1 MSEAAEGKRT
11 RLRVGKATTRE
22 EKEAVYRLRYR
33 VVVGEMKKRPDY
45 ADNDTKM
52 LTDPLDEVAT
62 VLYLAEGDE
71 IIAAVRNIWAPNAP
85 EARQVQ
91 FYELNKIP
99 EVPREAMSF
108 TSRLIIAPRYRGT
121 MALGV
126 LLAAIY
132 QEARTKGIW
141 LDFINCAPPLVSLY
155 EVMGYRRFM
164 ANVLD
169 TDVGLSVPMALVGD
183 DVEYLTRVRSPFAR
197 MTPQFANDP
206 AHGAW
211 FAKRFA
217 EYAQPSCARVM
228 GTDEFVRYLTERVHV
243 DDYPLLRGLAEAEVK
258 EVLHSGTIVRVQKGN
273 LVIRTGDPGHDMY
286 MVMSGALEVR
296 GRSPSGG
303 AHVIETLGKGQIFG
317 EMSFLNGRPRP
328 ADVAAMTDAEVLLI
342 TREFLGRL
350 TRGAPAVA
358 ARLLMNLSM
367 YLVDR
372 LQNTTQGLVSMMEQR
387 AMPAAP
393 VPD

>member
-1 MSEAAEGKRT
+1 MTEETGRAGN
-11 RLRVGKATTRE
+11 RLRVAKATTRE

-33 VVVGEMKKRPDY
+33 VVVEEMQKRPDA
-45 ADNDTKM
+45 ADHANKM
-52 LTDPLDEVAT
+52 ITDHLDAVAT
-62 VLYLAEGDE
+62 VLYLSDGTEVV
-71 IIAAVRNIWAPNAP
+71 AALRQIWAPDAP
-85 EARQVQ
+85 ESHQVR
-91 FYELNKIP
+91 FYELDKIL
-99 EVPREAMSF
+99 EVPRAAMSF
-108 TSRLIIAPRYRGT
+108 TSRLIIAPQYRGT
-121 MALGV
+121 KALGV

-132 QEARTKGIW
+132 QEGRSKGVW

-169 TDVGLSVPMALVGD
+169 TDVGLSVPMALVAD
-183 DVEYLTRVRSPFAR
+183 DVEYLTRVHSPFAR
-197 MTPQFANDP
+197 MAAAFPNDP
-206 AHGAW
+206 THGAW

-217 EYAQPSCARVM
+217 DYAQPSCARVM
-228 GTDEFVRYLTERVHV
+228 GTDEFVRYLTQRVHV
-243 DDYPLLRGLAEAEVK
+243 DDYPLLRGLADAEVK
-258 EVLHSGTIVRVQKGN
+258 EVLHSGTIVRAQKGN
-273 LVIRTGDPGHDMY
+273 LVVRTGDPGHDMY

-296 GRSPSGG
+296 GRSKSGG
-303 AHVIETLGKGQIFG
+303 AHVLETLGKGQIFG
-317 EMSFLNGRPRP
+317 EMSFLNGRPRT

-342 TREFLGRL
+342 TREFLERL

-387 AMPAAP
+387 ATPPAAAP
-393 VPD
+393 N